1 MRKRVRFIAYVGH
14 EDGIVSE
21 VPFLATCFNES
32 IDTIKKEL
40 CGYLGVDENI
50 DMEELKTILGW
61 TLMNSILKASS
72 EQHLMLNTL
81 VQKCVFIFQYYYHIH
96 GIEYCAKRKQL
107 EFTEPVVIEGGFIVN
122 EMG

>member
-1 MRKRVRFIAYVGH
+1 MMREKARFIAYVDH

-21 VPFLATCFNES
+21 IPFPPTYFNES

-50 DMEELKTILGW
+50 GMEELKAILGW
-61 TLMNSILKASS
+61 TLMNSILKASN
-72 EQHLMLNTL
+72 EQHLILNIL

-96 GIEYCAKRKQL
+96 GIEYYAKRKQF
-107 EFTEPVVIEGGFIVN
+107 EFTEPVA
-122 EMG
+122 